1 MPALVSRHAIEDAK
15 GLEGRRGYRPAVQHG
30 GNISSQRLKSSPV
43 EPSDLL
49 PQNGRRGLGQDAGLG
64 VMRQGR
70 DVAILEP
77 EIHGDPVAASR
88 VVGGRRPVRRIEPSS
103 AGGVGGQ
110 AQQFLAVK
118 GIAHV
123 SRRAR

>member
-1 MPALVSRHAIEDAK
+1 MPALVSRHAVEDAISLV
-15 GLEGRRGYRPAVQHG
+15 GWRGYRPAVQHG

-43 EPSDLL
+43 EPPGLL

-70 DVAILEP
+70 DAAILKP
-77 EIHGDPVAASR
+77 DIHGDPVTASR
-88 VVGGRRPVRRIEPSS
+88 IAGGCGPVRRFEPSG
-103 AGGVGGQ
+103 AGGIGGET
-110 AQQFLAVK
+110 QQFLAVK

-123 SRRAR
+123 SWRAR